1 MTYPSEFK
9 NKVLETKEK
18 ENLSIDQTAERFSI
32 DRSTVIYW
40 VNSNRP
46 HKYPQQKTDDV
57 ISDVKKYP
65 YDTLYE
71 RASRLNMG
79 ASTISAILRQLKE
92 KHNQ

>member
-57 ISDVKKYP
+57 ISDVKKS
-65 YDTLYE
+65 LLA
-71 RASRLNMG
+71 RARALCSM
-79 ASTISAILRQLKE
+79 STFTFAGSAPSP
-92 KHNQ
+92 